1 MLALASSSKVSLPTK
16 ATSILSLSKKISES
30 DRTVRSKMVVA
41 NIDGEEK
48 VGERIWEQDGYFG
61 SINPDFSIH
70 KKNFPENAVVY
81 INQAYLTVNDRDVM
95 IYCDYAILGQI
106 VVFRSPPENIDDA
119 IKNDKKLV
127 KIYIYT
133 YIYNL

>member
-1 MLALASSSKVSLPTK
+1 
-16 ATSILSLSKKISES
+16 
-30 DRTVRSKMVVA
+30 MVVA

-95 IYCDYAILGQI
+95 IYCNYAILGQI

-119 IKNDKKLV
+119 IKND
-127 KIYIYT
+127 
-133 YIYNL
+133 